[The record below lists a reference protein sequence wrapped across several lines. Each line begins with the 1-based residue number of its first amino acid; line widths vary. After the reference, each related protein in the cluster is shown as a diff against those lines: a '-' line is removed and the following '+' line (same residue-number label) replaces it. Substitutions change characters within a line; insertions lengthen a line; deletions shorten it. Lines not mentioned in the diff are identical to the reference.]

1 MTSAIIAI
9 VGVLVQ
15 FAIALY
21 ARRYANRVAKKAND
35 DKLEAIEHEKIAV
48 EVLHLAQELHEA
60 TTSDEIVNLAIK
72 YHDTL
77 KKVNEIK
84 SFTDKYT
91 K

>member
-1 MTSAIIAI
+1 MATAIIAT
-9 VGVLVQ
+9 VGVLTQ
-15 FAIALY
+15 IAIFL
-21 ARRYANRVAKKAND
+21 ANRLYVNRLAKKAND

-48 EVLHLAQELHEA
+48 EVLHLAQELHET

-77 KKVNEIK
+77 EKVNEIK

>member
-9 VGVLVQ
+9 VGVLIQ

-21 ARRYANRVAKKAND
+21 RSQYANRVAKKARD
-35 DKLEAIEHEKIAV
+35 DKLEAIEHEKTAV
-48 EVLHLAQELHEA
+48 EVLHLAQELHET
-60 TTSDEIVNLAIK
+60 TTSDELVNLAIK

-77 KKVNEIK
+77 EKVKEIK
-84 SFTDKYT
+84 SFTDKYA